1 MPSICVASRNPV
13 KLNAAGVAFKR
24 LFPDRHFRVTGAAV
38 PSGVADQPMTR
49 EETLRGATNRAI
61 TARDAAPDHDYWIGI
76 EGGVEATAQGMSC
89 FAWVVALDALGRMGR
104 GQTGVFFLPDEVAA
118 LLRSGMELG
127 EADDHVFGRA
137 NSKQRN
143 GAIGLLSGDLID
155 REAYYVHALIMALL
169 PFKNPQLSW
178 QSTGGSH
185 AGIIR

>member
-1 MPSICVASRNPV
+1 MPSICVASENPV
-13 KLNAAGVAFKR
+13 KLNAAGVAFR
-24 LFPDRHFRVTGAAV
+24 RMFSGRDFRIAGLAAQ
-38 PSGVADQPMTR
+38 SGVADQPMSR

-61 TARDAAPDHDYWIGI
+61 NARERAPNHDYWIGI
-76 EGGVEATAQGMSC
+76 EGGVEETAQGMSC
-89 FAWVVALDALGRMGR
+89 FAWVVALDALGGMGR

-118 LLRSGMELG
+118 LLRTGMELG
-127 EADDHVFGRA
+127 EADDRVFGRE

-143 GAIGLLSGDLID
+143 GAIGLLSGDVID

-178 QSTGGSH
+178 QSTGGRN